1 MTRSIRGALLGAI
14 AIFAVSV
21 FSSSPAFAQGIGI
34 GVKVGPTFNDFTS
47 DEAPDGQTGWMG
59 GLFIG
64 GNRGGRVGA
73 AVEFNYAKKNAE
85 FVFEDGSKESL
96 NISYLQIPV
105 LLRFNGG
112 SRTRDGVNVYGIVG
126 PFFNFKV
133 NAESDLDDTFDDS
146 VEDIDTGITVGG
158 GVEITRF
165 IVEFRYDFGMR
176 RLNAVDEDFV
186 SDVKSRTA
194 AILFGVR
201 FNSGT

>member
-1 MTRSIRGALLGAI
+1 MTSTVRRGLI
-14 AIFAVSV
+14 AVLAVLAMGV
-21 FSSSPAFAQGIGI
+21 FGSSQAYAQGIGI

-47 DEAPDGQTGWMG
+47 DEAPEGQTGWMG

-73 AVEFNYAKKNAE
+73 AVEFNYAKKSARLE
-85 FVFEDGSKESL
+85 DEDGNTVDADL
-96 NISYLQIPV
+96 RYFQIPV
-105 LLRFNGG
+105 LLRINGG
-112 SRTRDGVNVYGIVG
+112 SRSRDGVNVYGIVG

-133 NAESDLDDTFDDS
+133 GASAGSGLGDEFDEAT
-146 VEDIDTGITVGG
+146 EDIDTGIVVGG

-176 RLNAVDEDFV
+176 RINADDEGGV
-186 SDVKSRTA
+186 ADVKSRTA

-201 FNSGT
+201 FN

>member
-1 MTRSIRGALLGAI
+1 MTSTVRRGLV
-14 AIFAVSV
+14 AVLAVLAVGV
-21 FSSSPAFAQGIGI
+21 FGSSRAYAQGIGI

-47 DEAPDGQTGWMG
+47 
-59 GLFIG
+59 
-64 GNRGGRVGA
+64 GGRVGA

-85 FVFEDGSKESL
+85 FVFDDGSKESL

-126 PFFNFKV
+126 PFFNFKL
-133 NAESDLDDTFDDS
+133 NAESDLDDAFDDS

-165 IVEFRYDFGMR
+165 I
-176 RLNAVDEDFV
+176 
-186 SDVKSRTA
+186 
-194 AILFGVR
+194 I
-201 FNSGT
+201 